1 MVYVTLSATHEES
14 DMNFL
19 PGPMELILVLVV
31 VLIVFGAGRL
41 TEIGGAMGKAI
52 REFRSSVTD
61 EETPKKTKKDE

>member
-1 MVYVTLSATHEES
+1 
-14 DMNFL
+14 MNFL

-41 TEIGGAMGKAI
+41 TEIGGGLGKAI

-61 EETPKKTKKDE
+61 DDASDKTKKNE

>member
-1 MVYVTLSATHEES
+1 
-14 DMNFL
+14 MNFL

-41 TEIGGAMGKAI
+41 TEIGGGLGKAI

-61 EETPKKTKKDE
+61 GDASDKIKKDETKKDE

>member
-1 MVYVTLSATHEES
+1 
-14 DMNFL
+14 MNFL

-41 TEIGGAMGKAI
+41 TEIGGGLGKAI

-61 EETPKKTKKDE
+61 DDASDKIKKDETKKDE

>member
-1 MVYVTLSATHEES
+1 
-14 DMNFL
+14 MNFL

-41 TEIGGAMGKAI
+41 TEIGGGLGKAI

-61 EETPKKTKKDE
+61 DDASDKTKKDE

>member
-1 MVYVTLSATHEES
+1 
-14 DMNFL
+14 MNFL

-41 TEIGGAMGKAI
+41 TEIGGGLGKAI

-61 EETPKKTKKDE
+61 DDASNTTKDASNTTKKDE

>member
-1 MVYVTLSATHEES
+1 
-14 DMNFL
+14 MNFL

-41 TEIGGAMGKAI
+41 TEIGGGLGKAI

-61 EETPKKTKKDE
+61 DDASNTPKDASNTTKKDE

>member
-1 MVYVTLSATHEES
+1 
-14 DMNFL
+14 MNFL

-61 EETPKKTKKDE
+61 DDASDKTKKDE